1 MGKKIRVVFVSML
14 VLSLV
19 LMAGG
24 TTAQAVDWA
33 LLTQCR

>member
-24 TTAQAVDWA
+24 TTRRLLTGA